1 MSAVAVAIAVAIPLL
16 LAVAVAW
23 PTTRRAG
30 TMLAPWAAAPALA
43 GALWATP
50 EVFEAPHVLLGL
62 RFGLDE
68 TGRSFLLL
76 AALLWLLAG
85 WAARAYHAGDERRT
99 TLWVFWLATL
109 TGNLWLIVA
118 RDAAGFYAGF
128 ALMTFAGYGLV
139 IHARTAEAWRAGR
152 VYLVMAVLGE
162 AALLAGLLLRV
173 ADLGAMSLP
182 LPAYGGAYDTV
193 SAVLLFIGFGVKAGV
208 FGLHLWLPLAHPVA
222 PTPASAVLSGVMI
235 KAGVL
240 GWLRFLPLG
249 AEPWPVLGATAVA
262 LGLAAA
268 FVAVAVGLTQ
278 RAPKTML
285 AYSSVS
291 QMGFVTVGV
300 GAALLHPPAWSTLAA
315 AVTLYALHHGLAK
328 GALFLGVAA
337 LPDGGAARRWAL
349 AAQAL
354 PALALAGAPWTSGAL
369 AKDALKAAL
378 SVLPAPW
385 PGWLAWLLPAAAI
398 GTTLLMARLLLVMA
412 AERGHATRGLAPPWL
427 AAVVASV
434 GLAWLMTSRL
444 PPAPLLAT
452 LAPVAIGAALA
463 AAAARW
469 RPLATNG
476 PPGIPPGD
484 LLAWLAPAA
493 GAAWRGVLRLA
504 AASDHVR
511 GQSAARPWRP
521 WPITRGEPALRR
533 LPVVGA
539 MLLLL
544 LLAAALL
551 AQRN

>member
-1 MSAVAVAIAVAIPLL
+1 MTALAVAIGVAIPLVLAIAVA
-16 LAVAVAW
+16 W
-23 PTTRRAG
+23 PATRRAAAP
-30 TMLAPWAAAPALA
+30 LAPWAAAPALA
-43 GALWATP
+43 CALWPTP
-50 EVFEAPHVLLGL
+50 TVLEAPHWLLGL

-85 WAARAYHAGDERRT
+85 WAARAYHAHDERRT

-139 IHARTAEAWRAGR
+139 IHVRSPEAWRAGR
-152 VYLVMAVLGE
+152 VYLVMALLGE

-173 ADLGAMSLP
+173 APLGSIDLP
-182 LPAYGGAYDTV
+182 LPAQGGAYDTLA
-193 SAVLLFIGFGVKAGV
+193 AVLLFAGFGVKAGV
-208 FGLHLWLPLAHPVA
+208 FGLHMWLPLAHPVA
-222 PTPASAVLSGVMI
+222 PTPASAVLSGAMI

-249 AEPWPVLGATAVA
+249 AEPWPGLGATAMA

-268 FVAVAVGLTQ
+268 FAAVAVGLTQ

-291 QMGFVTVGV
+291 QMGFIVVGV
-300 GAALLHPPAWSTLAA
+300 GAALLHPPAWPALAV
-315 AVTLYALHHGLAK
+315 AVTIYALHHGLAK

-337 LPDGGAARRWAL
+337 LPDDGAARRWAL

-354 PALALAGAPWTSGAL
+354 PALALAGAPWTSGAV

-378 SVLPAPW
+378 AVLPEPW
-385 PGWLAWLLPAAAI
+385 PAWLAWLLPAAAI

-412 AERGHATRGLAPPWL
+412 ADRGHATRALAPPWL
-427 AAVVASV
+427 AAVAASV
-434 GLAWLMTSRL
+434 GVGWLVT
-444 PPAPLLAT
+444 PPAPPASALAAV
-452 LAPVAIGAALA
+452 APVAIGIALA
-463 AAAARW
+463 WAVARR
-469 RPLATNG
+469 RPLATRG
-476 PPGIPPGD
+476 APCIAPGD
-484 LLAWLAPAA
+484 LLTWLEPATR
-493 GAAWRGVLRLA
+493 AAWRGLLRLA
-504 AASDHVR
+504 AAYDRVR
-511 GQSAARPWRP
+511 NQSTARRGRPWR
-521 WPITRGEPALRR
+521 ITGGEPALRR

-544 LLAAALL
+544 LLTAALL
-551 AQRN
+551 AQRS